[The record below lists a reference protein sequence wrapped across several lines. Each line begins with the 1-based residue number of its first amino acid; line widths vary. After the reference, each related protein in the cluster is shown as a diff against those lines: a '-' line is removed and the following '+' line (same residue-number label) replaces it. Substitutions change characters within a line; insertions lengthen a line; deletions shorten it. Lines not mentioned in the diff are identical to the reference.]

1 MNMHTNAPTLAPC
14 PFCGGAARF
23 LAKSPY
29 WAGFCAECMSRG
41 QLAGT
46 RERAAELWNR
56 RAASIAERA
65 EVERLTAE
73 VVRLDAQLDAC
84 MQGLVEIHN
93 YAHDCSTGPT
103 VPDHFWA
110 IREMAARLIKADSA

>member
-1 MNMHTNAPTLAPC
+1 MNMHTHAPTLAPC

-23 LAKSPY
+23 LAKRPY

-46 RERAAELWNR
+46 HEHAAELWNR

-65 EVERLTAE
+65 EVARLTAE
-73 VVRLDAQLDAC
+73 LESCWAA
-84 MQGLVEIHN
+84 LVEIHD

-103 VPDHFWA
+103 VPDHFWV
-110 IREMAARLIKADSA
+110 IREMAARLIKADPA